1 MTQSTGG
8 GRPRTRRVT
17 LADVARRAGVDKA
30 VVSRVVNDDPLLNIR
45 PETRARVTAALKE
58 LDYRP
63 NVAARSLRTARAG
76 TIGLFIPDFANPV
89 YAEIITGAETAAA
102 ERGCALM
109 VGSSTAGGGG
119 AQSYLD
125 LLGQGRVDGLL
136 LAGGTI
142 ADEEQ
147 ATLADRGLPWLF
159 VNRRGP
165 EAGRHVILDD
175 VLGARMAV
183 DHLLDLGHRRIA
195 HVGGPAGADTAH
207 RRRDGY
213 ATALRRVGVEED
225 PRLVVQ
231 GSYGPEGGAQAAR
244 RLLDDPEPPTAL
256 FVANVTSAI
265 GVLSALRARGIT
277 VPGEMSVIAV
287 HDLPLAEHLIPPL
300 TTVRMPL
307 RALGARA
314 TRLLLS
320 VPADHPVEEIVREPI
335 ELVVRQST
343 ARPG

>member
-1 MTQSTGG
+1 MTQSPRD
-8 GRPRTRRVT
+8 GRSRARRVT
-17 LADVARRAGVDKA
+17 LADVARKAGVDKA
-30 VVSRVVNDDPLLNIR
+30 VVSRVVNADPLLNIR
-45 PETRARVTAALKE
+45 PETRARVNAALKE

-63 NVAARSLRTARAG
+63 NVAARSLRTAKAG
-76 TIGLFIPDFANPV
+76 TVGLFIPDFANPV

-102 ERGCALM
+102 DLGCALM
-109 VGSSTAGGGG
+109 VGSSTAGRG
-119 AQSYLD
+119 ARSYLD

-142 ADEEQ
+142 TGEEQ

-165 EAGRHVILDD
+165 GSGRHVILDD
-175 VLGARMAV
+175 VLGARVAV

-195 HVGGPAGADTAH
+195 HVGGPPGADTAH
-207 RRRDGY
+207 RRHDGY
-213 ATALRRVGVEED
+213 ATALRSAGLEED

-231 GSYGPEGGAQAAR
+231 DVYGPDGGVQAV
-244 RLLDDPEPPTAL
+244 RLLLDGPEPPTAM
-256 FVANVTSAI
+256 FVANVASAI
-265 GVLSALRARGIT
+265 GVLSALRARGVS
-277 VPGEMSVIAV
+277 VPEEMSVVAV

-314 TRLLLS
+314 TKLLLS
-320 VPADHPVEEIVREPI
+320 VPADHPVEEVVREPI

-343 ARPG
+343 AGPRR